1 MSSSIIGIIGILV
14 FLILIFM
21 RMPIA
26 FAMALTGFA
35 GFAYLTTS
43 AISLNMVAGEIYGT
57 FSAYNLSVIAMF
69 VWMGFLA
76 YYSGIG
82 TRLYVFAYKLVGHRP
97 GGLAIATQAACAVF
111 GAICGSNTATAAT
124 MGAIALPEMKKYHY
138 EDAMATASVAAGGV
152 LGVLIPPSVI
162 FIVYG
167 MSTEQSIGRLFIA
180 GILPGILLM
189 SLYIFTIVILTR
201 RNPDLGPA
209 GPRAGWQERLTALKG
224 GLGEVL
230 IIFAISM
237 GGLFAGWFT
246 PTEAGAVGAAG
257 VLLVSLLGRSLSWE
271 GFKKSLLDTTRTT
284 AMIMLLIAG
293 AVIFGRFMAISRIPF
308 ELASWARDLA
318 LPAAAIMAIILLI
331 YFVLGCFIDALALV
345 LLTIPIFYPIV
356 VNNLGY
362 DPIWF
367 GVIIV
372 LVVAMGVIT
381 PPVGMNVY
389 IIKGVAPDVPLETI
403 FKGIWPFLLAIVVC
417 LAILISFPSISTVLP
432 NLMK

>member
-1 MSSSIIGIIGILV
+1 MSALSVGLISIIAFFALLV
-14 FLILIFM
+14 L
-21 RMPIA
+21 RVPIA
-26 FAMALTGFA
+26 FAMALVGFA
-35 GFAYLTTS
+35 GFSFLTS
-43 AISLNMVAGEIYGT
+43 PDAAFSMVTKEIYST
-57 FSAYNLSVIAMF
+57 FSSYSLGVIAMF

-76 YYSGIG
+76 FYSGIG
-82 TRLYVFAYKLVGHRP
+82 SRLYVFADKMIGHFP

-124 MGAIALPEMKKYHY
+124 IGAIALPEMKKYKY
-138 EDAMATASVAAGGV
+138 DTSMATASVAAGGV

-167 MSTEQSIGRLFIA
+167 MATEQSIGRLFIA
-180 GILPGILLM
+180 GIVPGILLM
-189 SLYIFTIVILTR
+189 LLYMVVIYILAA
-201 RNPDLGPA
+201 RNPALAPPGPKA
-209 GPRAGWQERLTALKG
+209 DWQERLAALRG

-230 IIFAISM
+230 VVFAVSM

-257 VLLVSLLGRSLSWE
+257 VLMVALLKRSVTLE
-271 GFKKSLLDTTRTT
+271 GFKKSLMDTTRTT

-293 AVIFGRFMAISRIPF
+293 AMIFGRLMAISRLPF
-308 ELASWARDLA
+308 EMAQWAGA
-318 LPAAAIMAIILLI
+318 LSLPPFAVMGIILLI

-345 LLTIPIFYPIV
+345 LLTIPIFYPV
-356 VNNLGY
+356 AVNTLGY

-389 IIKGVAPDVPLETI
+389 ILKGIVPEIPLEVI
-403 FKGIWPFLLAIVVC
+403 FKGIWPFLGAIIIC
-417 LAILISFPSISTVLP
+417 LAILLAFPQIATFLP
-432 NLMK
+432 NLIS

>member
-1 MSSSIIGIIGILV
+1 MLLLQYLQLLSKSGRFCIMSSSIIGIIGILV

-43 AISLNMVAGEIYGT
+43 ATSFNMVVGELYGT
-57 FSAYNLSVIAMF
+57 FSSYNLSVIAMF

-82 TRLYVFAYKLVGHRP
+82 TRLYVFAYKLMGHQP

-124 MGAIALPEMKKYHY
+124 MGAIALPEMKKYQY
-138 EDAMATASVAAGGV
+138 EDTMATASVAAGGV

-167 MSTEQSIGRLFIA
+167 MSTEQSIGKLFIA

-189 SLYIFTIVILTR
+189 LLYMLTIVILTR

-209 GPRAGWQERLTALKG
+209 GPKANWQERLTALKG

-230 IIFAISM
+230 IIFVISM
-237 GGLFAGWFT
+237 GAF
-246 PTEAGAVGAAG
+246 
-257 VLLVSLLGRSLSWE
+257 
-271 GFKKSLLDTTRTT
+271 
-284 AMIMLLIAG
+284 
-293 AVIFGRFMAISRIPF
+293 
-308 ELASWARDLA
+308 
-318 LPAAAIMAIILLI
+318 
-331 YFVLGCFIDALALV
+331 C
-345 LLTIPIFYPIV
+345 
-356 VNNLGY
+356 
-362 DPIWF
+362 
-367 GVIIV
+367 
-372 LVVAMGVIT
+372 
-381 PPVGMNVY
+381 GMVY
-389 IIKGVAPDVPLETI
+389 SD
-403 FKGIWPFLLAIVVC
+403 
-417 LAILISFPSISTVLP
+417 
-432 NLMK
+432 